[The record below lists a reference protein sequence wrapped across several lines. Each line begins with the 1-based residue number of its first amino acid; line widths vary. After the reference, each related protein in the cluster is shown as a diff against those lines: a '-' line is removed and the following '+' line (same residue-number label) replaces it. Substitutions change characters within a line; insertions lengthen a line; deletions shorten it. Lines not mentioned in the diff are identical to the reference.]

1 MLLSNTE
8 NIGRPYEVLSLV
20 TGCSVL
26 CKNIGRDIVSSFKN
40 LVGGEMKAYAEM
52 LDNSQVLAVQK
63 MMARAESM
71 GADAVVNIRFSSSSI
86 VQGGAE
92 ILASGT
98 AVKFKQAEY
107 SKNEWCETKTD
118 RSVKT
123 GTEKWEQKNRTKTE
137 QKQK

>member
-20 TGCSVL
+20 TGSSVL
-26 CKNIGRDIVSSFKN
+26 CKNIGRDIGSSFKN
-40 LVGGEMKAYAEM
+40 LVGGEMKAYSEM

-71 GADAVVNIRFSSSSI
+71 GADAIVNIRFSSSSI

-98 AVKFKQAEY
+98 AVKF
-107 SKNEWCETKTD
+107 
-118 RSVKT
+118 R
-123 GTEKWEQKNRTKTE
+123 
-137 QKQK
+137 